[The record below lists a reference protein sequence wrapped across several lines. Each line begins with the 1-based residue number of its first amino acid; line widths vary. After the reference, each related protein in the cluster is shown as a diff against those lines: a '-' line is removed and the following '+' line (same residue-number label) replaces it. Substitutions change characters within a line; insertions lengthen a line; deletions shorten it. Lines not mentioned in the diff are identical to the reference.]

1 MGVIKKGA
9 DFVSE
14 KITGKSSQNDEKDFV
29 QSTRPKTPDEQSLLS
44 PFERGVEPEFAYV
57 SFFFLLSLS
66 LSLCVYKPSSYVFR
80 YEDTAIDNITGTK
93 PQSPRE

>member
-1 MGVIKKGA
+1 MGVIKKGV